1 MERSAAHHDRVMSI
15 HRRLGS
21 RAPLMGLVLVLVGL
35 LANPMAA
42 AAGGWT
48 GLGRVTDLPTS
59 RLDSMHQLGASKG
72 VVHLVHPRVG
82 PRLTDDRVL
91 YQRSTSDGRK
101 WSAPKVL
108 FKATKARRTVVPNL
122 ALAARNS
129 IVAVAFRVSGPAGHA
144 LFVRTSRN
152 GGRSFGP
159 RVQIFST
166 KKASGIGVPAIT
178 VGKDLI
184 AVAWTNR
191 ANGRVNVRVS
201 RDRGQSF
208 SGARTLARTRHS
220 IECDSRLTDGL
231 VGLASS
237 GSTVHLAWSH
247 APTRQCAAS
256 AIRVRTSTDA
266 GRTWGPVRS
275 ITTRASFGW
284 PELDARGKTVMAVV
298 QGTGGELILARSA
311 HNGRKWRVQLSKP
324 PSGRSYSAAD
334 VVLGPRGMAWISYV
348 NERIENDQLASTR
361 VITRRSSNG
370 GASFG
375 KSIPVTR
382 DQPLLRQAANIALP
396 GRRPVLVVQGG
407 ALDGTPRHIYSS
419 RYR

>member
-1 MERSAAHHDRVMSI
+1 
-15 HRRLGS
+15 
-21 RAPLMGLVLVLVGL
+21 MGLVLVLVGL
-35 LANPMAA
+35 LANPVSA

-59 RLDSMHQLGASKG
+59 RLDSMHQLVASRG
-72 VVHLVHPRVG
+72 ILHLVHPRVG

-91 YQRSTSDGRK
+91 YQRSTSDGRR

-122 ALAARNS
+122 ALAARNA

-159 RVQIFST
+159 RVEIFST
-166 KKASGIGVPAIT
+166 TKASGIGVPAIT

-191 ANGRVNVRVS
+191 ANGRVNVRFS
-201 RDRGQSF
+201 RDGGQSF

-247 APTRQCAAS
+247 APTLQCAAS
-256 AIRVRTSTDA
+256 AVRVRTSTNA
-266 GRTWGPVRS
+266 GRSWKPVRT
-275 ITTRASFGW
+275 ITTRTSFGW
-284 PELDARGKTVMAVV
+284 PELDARGKNVMAVV
-298 QGTGGELILARSA
+298 QGTAGELILARSTN
-311 HNGRKWRVQLSKP
+311 NGRKWRVQLSKP
-324 PSGRSYSAAD
+324 PRGRSYSAGD
-334 VVLGPRGMAWISYV
+334 VVLGPRGIAWISYV
-348 NERIENDQLASTR
+348 NERIENDRLASTR

-382 DQPLLRQAANIALP
+382 DQRLLRQAANIALP